1 MAAVISV
8 NLADMRTVLRGGE
21 RVATGI
27 WKLPSTERVAA
38 GTLGLHGDV
47 QADRTVHGG
56 ADKAVYAYAREDT
69 EWWEGELGRPLEHG
83 AFGENLTLY
92 GVAASEALVGE
103 RWRIG
108 SVVLEVSEP
117 RLPCWKLGA
126 RMADPRMVK
135 RFAKALRTGTY
146 LRVIEAGEL
155 GAGDEVELVERP
167 EHDVSVRLIAEAV
180 LVDHGLAPRLLAAPR
195 LSADYRSWALDRAA

>member
-1 MAAVISV
+1 MAA
-8 NLADMRTVLRGGE
+8 AR
-21 RVATGI
+21 
-27 WKLPSTERVAA
+27 
-38 GTLGLHGDV
+38 LGLHGDV

-83 AFGENLTLY
+83 AFGENLTLR
-92 GVAASEALVGE
+92 GVALARTHRGASEALVGE

-108 SVVLEVSEP
+108 SVLLEVSEP

-126 RMADPRMVK
+126 RMGDPTMVK

-155 GAGDEVELVERP
+155 GAGDGW
-167 EHDVSVRLIAEAV
+167 SSSS
-180 LVDHGLAPRLLAAPR
+180 AP
-195 LSADYRSWALDRAA
+195 STT